1 MRRPRTME
9 DTNMHGLDLPPPMKR
24 RRRPVYEPPS
34 ANGSHSQHDRFW
46 FSDGNIVL
54 RVEQTCF
61 KIHRNKLMY
70 SIVFADMLELPQ
82 PQDAENVDGCPLVAF
97 SGDSVADWTV
107 TLSWMYNRSAFESRS
122 ATFSIIAGALRIS
135 TKYEISDLRS
145 WSKQQLLSRWPTNLL
160 EMNSNAFPNAAEV
173 IALARQLDVP
183 EILPAAFYALSVQRW
198 GGGGDG
204 GNSHRILS
212 PEDLRRVIVGREEL
226 EQHLVAILTCP
237 IGESFTLCRECEAV
251 FQKWLVSRFLHS
263 PYRSWLLRELKDIL
277 QEPWTE
283 LSPCSFCLST
293 FRQVVAKFID
303 ELLHAI
309 PRYFGL

>member
-1 MRRPRTME
+1 ME

-24 RRRPVYEPPS
+24 RRRPK
-34 ANGSHSQHDRFW
+34 
-46 FSDGNIVL
+46 
-54 RVEQTCF
+54 TCF

-70 SIVFADMLELPQ
+70 SI

-173 IALARQLDVP
+173 IALARQLDH
-183 EILPAAFYALSVQRW
+183 FNALSVQRW

-204 GNSHRILS
+204 GKQPSHSFRRRT
-212 PEDLRRVIVGREEL
+212 LRRVIVGREEL

-237 IGESFTLCRECEAV
+237 IGESFTLCRECESCLS
-251 FQKWLVSRFLHS
+251 KWLVSRFLHS

-277 QEPWTE
+277 QEPRTE